1 MPSAPETRPGK
12 GRNWWGALVLG
23 ALIGAIVASI
33 VSGAIYTA
41 SVRTSDSATSGSTSN
56 PGGNTSLDRAP
67 TPTIVG
73 EPLDIGSILD
83 KARPSIVS
91 IRIESSSVEASGSG
105 IVIDDAGTVL
115 TNAHVISGT
124 DGLSSAITVQF
135 HDGASVP
142 AQLVGSFPDQDVAI
156 VRTVEP
162 HQSTPAELGSS
173 EALTV
178 GEDVIAIGNAL
189 NLGAQPSVTRGIV
202 SALNRTLAAENVV
215 LENLIQTDAAINPGN
230 SGGALVNSY
239 GQVVGV
245 NTAIINNSQSLGFAL
260 SIDSVKPLIEEI
272 LAGRGDVDGDSPF
285 LGVTT
290 LDVQSQQ
297 PDVLARYGV
306 VTDHGAFVTSVTAGT
321 AAANAGMQPGDVI
334 VRVDGQQVESN
345 IDVGTIIRGFD
356 AGDSVEIVV
365 ERRGREMTLNA
376 TLGRRGG

>member
-202 SALNRTLAAENVV
+202 SALNRTLTAESVV
-215 LENLIQTDAAINPGN
+215 LENLIQTDA
-230 SGGALVNSY
+230 
-239 GQVVGV
+239 
-245 NTAIINNSQSLGFAL
+245 
-260 SIDSVKPLIEEI
+260 
-272 LAGRGDVDGDSPF
+272 
-285 LGVTT
+285 
-290 LDVQSQQ
+290 
-297 PDVLARYGV
+297 
-306 VTDHGAFVTSVTAGT
+306 
-321 AAANAGMQPGDVI
+321 
-334 VRVDGQQVESN
+334 
-345 IDVGTIIRGFD
+345 
-356 AGDSVEIVV
+356 
-365 ERRGREMTLNA
+365 
-376 TLGRRGG
+376 